1 MQLLQR
7 PCNISLC
14 FAEVI
19 LCHEVDVFVEYDAE
33 RIAQVVMLAAPY
45 QQTLAIFI
53 FPEIRLLVLIQRIH
67 AVMGVDICI

>member
-7 PCNISLC
+7 PCNIALC

-19 LCHEVDVFVEYDAE
+19 FCHEIDVFVEYDAQ
-33 RIAQVVMLAAPY
+33 RVAQVVMLAAPY
-45 QQTLAIFI
+45 QQTLAVFV

-67 AVMGVDICI
+67 TVMGVDICI